1 MGGLFDLTDI
11 SFFELDRLFARSAK
25 TLKRRQKKRKPRRAD
40 GESSSS
46 ERSRS
51 PPRRGSLRMGGRVLP
66 QTGGFTDKV
75 GKVERTI
82 VVTAIPYGA
91 DEKIIFKHFS
101 KCGLIED
108 LQMLYNRKGM
118 PTGVAIIEFSLEE
131 PVQRA
136 TTLPSPFNEILGQVV
151 QAKRA
156 DAQIPKKDPGP
167 KRTLTRQQ
175 FTQQVLSGLM
185 KPSEEKMNMR
195 KLHIKNLRPV
205 VRDDDL
211 RSIFKPFGEFEDF
224 LMGSGECWITFK
236 NHSDAQDAMTSMQ
249 GFQLVGQEL
258 SISML
263 SVSIAKSTEAPKD
276 AEAEKKP
283 KPLDLKNDSDF
294 GATGSGVSN
303 VHNRIEVMKKL
314 LKAHSGSGIPT
325 VVGLPVPSEPPA
337 DGAAPAAPPAA
348 PAPTAEL
355 PPAPKPGNSTS
366 CTLLLQNMFNP
377 GKVDLASDPKFY
389 EALRE
394 DTHEECAKQGKVVH
408 VTVDPRGTAGLI
420 YVLYETP
427 QQRLA
432 GELAL
437 NGAWF
442 EGKKIIATGI
452 DDSIW
457 QDLAAQAQPA
467 VKQEP
472 AADA

>member
-1 MGGLFDLTDI
+1 MW
-11 SFFELDRLFARSAK
+11 
-25 TLKRRQKKRKPRRAD
+25 Q
-40 GESSSS
+40 
-46 ERSRS
+46 
-51 PPRRGSLRMGGRVLP
+51 
-66 QTGGFTDKV
+66 
-75 GKVERTI
+75 
-82 VVTAIPYGA
+82 
-91 DEKIIFKHFS
+91 
-101 KCGLIED
+101 
-108 LQMLYNRKGM
+108 
-118 PTGVAIIEFSLEE
+118 
-131 PVQRA
+131 
-136 TTLPSPFNEILGQVV
+136 
-151 QAKRA
+151 
-156 DAQIPKKDPGP
+156 
-167 KRTLTRQQ
+167 
-175 FTQQVLSGLM
+175 
-185 KPSEEKMNMR
+185 EEKMNMR

-249 GFQLVGQEL
+249 GFQLVGQESGPGRNRRRESSYQEGPFKTDSDYCRWFPFGLPTLLPPPAMFHEEL

-394 DTHEECAKQGKVVH
+394 D
-408 VTVDPRGTAGLI
+408 RAGSGG
-420 YVLYETP
+420 V
-427 QQRLA
+427 
-432 GELAL
+432 
-437 NGAWF
+437 
-442 EGKKIIATGI
+442 
-452 DDSIW
+452 
-457 QDLAAQAQPA
+457 
-467 VKQEP
+467 
-472 AADA
+472 